1 MEQEGRREG
10 ALLFGVARLICS
22 RPTPAE
28 CYGPGRGASRLEL
41 GPFSSGFVPSGWFRE
56 LNTE

>member
-1 MEQEGRREG
+1 MKGRCFLELLALSARGRRQQS
-10 ALLFGVARLICS
+10 AN
-22 RPTPAE
+22 
-28 CYGPGRGASRLEL
+28 GPGRGASRLEL